1 MADEVF
7 SEYGVKRPRGVRPR
21 RVLRSDSVGGCRLTA
36 SVLAQAG
43 VQIAVAGEWNL
54 VVHREKDS
62 VVFPESVPGPGPAL
76 VLMLDS

>member
-21 RVLRSDSVGGCRLTA
+21 RVLRSDSVGGCR
-36 SVLAQAG
+36 

-62 VVFPESVPGPGPAL
+62 VVFPESVPGPEPAL